1 MVTTGCHRR
10 PLLPCFSAPMRPFSS
25 LLLSLVSLLT
35 LTTCKRLDGDT
46 LCEGTV
52 VDRHTSARIANA
64 TVGVYVGGSSGG
76 GLGGGYVLKEEH
88 QADASGNFAFQINDD
103 AKSMLLLASNSQGYY
118 TIYQEGIYLSGGKNN
133 KKLVLKAQAPAWLR
147 VHIID
152 QAPRDTAAISLW
164 GFNPNGTGTGALNG
178 RDTVLVVPVQGNVTS
193 QVYWQINRI
202 HHPLTYG
209 NQDIYCPGL
218 DTTSLQVAY

>member
-1 MVTTGCHRR
+1 
-10 PLLPCFSAPMRPFSS
+10 MRPFSS

-64 TVGVYVGGSSGG
+64 TVGVYVEGSSGG

-88 QADASGNFAFQINDD
+88 QADASGNFAFQISDD

-118 TIYQEGIYLSGGKNN
+118 TIYQEGIYLLGGKNN

-152 QAPRDTAAISLW
+152 QAPRDTAVIGFGGSL
-164 GFNPNGTGTGALNG
+164 PSTGTGVISG
-178 RDTVLVVPVQGNVTS
+178 DTTLIIPVQGNTS
-193 QVYWQINRI
+193 QYAHWRIDYGNRYSY
-202 HHPLTYG
+202 PPVFG

-218 DTTSLQVAY
+218 DTTSLQVTY